1 MVRSADTIRAQV
13 NVFHLTRGRIYGC
26 ISTYIAKNNS
36 STYCKIRQGPY
47 MALRLQIEFLNIPA
61 SCLKNR
67 SLSQTMTALFGV
79 RRILELEQTFF
90 YLGMHD

>member
-1 MVRSADTIRAQV
+1 
-13 NVFHLTRGRIYGC
+13 
-26 ISTYIAKNNS
+26 
-36 STYCKIRQGPY
+36 